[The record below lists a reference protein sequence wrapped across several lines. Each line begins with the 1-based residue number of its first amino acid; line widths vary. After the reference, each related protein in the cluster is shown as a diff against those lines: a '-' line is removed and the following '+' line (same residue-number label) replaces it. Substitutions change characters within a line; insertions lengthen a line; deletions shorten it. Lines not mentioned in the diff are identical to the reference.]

1 MTRTLHLTDFG
12 NSVEEVTIQF
22 WNKFTQVSETDV
34 QFREFILGIPEDSDV
49 VFMNID
55 LDKARNICRVIEA
68 KIAAEVALAYL
79 D

>member
-12 NSVEEVTIQF
+12 NSVEEVSIQF

-55 LDKARNICRVIEA
+55 LDKARDLWYN
-68 KIAAEVALAYL
+68 
-79 D
+79 